1 MDIILQNLQ
10 IYYSNN
16 KNNSNNNY
24 NIIKDFIK
32 ENNNQIL
39 IDFFNKL
46 ILLLINIDYNLI
58 IKDKEEISNIIKDI
72 ASKNVIFNVNS
83 IFDEQTQDF
92 FEEVKTYNVR
102 GLLLDIITENYDID
116 KNDFEIFDKIPAKDL
131 FNSIISNEF
140 LIIDDI
146 RLMYFKYNS
155 QFLKNTFPHIDD
167 ENLTTNTT
175 PSAHP
180 FIKSKQKSSV
190 NLVNFV
196 NFAQSIFNRFINYY
210 SMNNN
215 YDYINIK
222 NVLKHKLSL
231 FKNCTVQFTSNEL
244 SILINNQSQIDILNI
259 YNRNPLIKKS
269 LMIKLSIIKAYII
282 DILIEDNILLEQDLF
297 KKLFKGFIYI
307 KAQLYGDV
315 IGQIKYF
322 SSFVSENYS
331 NENDENLNF
340 KNWNDVYSNID
351 KHIKVSFFE
360 NEDNYIR
367 AIINNLTFWHTEH
380 YLSIFNNAPEALKS
394 YSNYF
399 INNRDINEIL
409 KKFDNNLTLIDN
421 KSKFIINDSQYLVMK
436 KYEDTEE
443 YKKYIDE
450 YTNLLNTSS
459 NISSNSREMCINWM
473 VHIHKKYIKI
483 IQEVPVHV
491 DSIGK
496 QLFKNIEDE
505 KSMNS
510 LYLAILYLDKYFFH
524 KRTVDISDFK
534 IIALTCLFLASI
546 YEDDY
551 PLEKRSLIR
560 ELNLGA
566 NYEKEKI
573 FYKKMSS
580 LELVILDIFNYAIY
594 IPTILYFTN
603 IYMENIN
610 IYISEE
616 NIKLLYYMLELTL
629 QYSQFI
635 RFKFSIIAISAMY
648 LIIKN
653 NKNTVDS
660 LFTISDTTFDDEQIK
675 NCIFLIKQIV
685 KFDIKSNE
693 NREIRQKYKNEYE
706 ILKNK
711 DF

>member
-1 MDIILQNLQ
+1 MDIILQNLK
-10 IYYSNN
+10 IYYS
-16 KNNSNNNY
+16 NNSNNNY
-24 NIIKDFIK
+24 KIIKDFIK
-32 ENNNQIL
+32 DNNNQIL
-39 IDFFNKL
+39 LDFLNKL

-58 IKDKEEISNIIKDI
+58 IKDKEEISDIIKDI
-72 ASKNVIFNVNS
+72 AFKNVIFNVNS

-102 GLLLDIITENYDID
+102 GLLLDIIIEYYDID

-131 FNSIISNEF
+131 FNSIVSNEF
-140 LIIDDI
+140 IIRDDI

-155 QFLKNTFPHIDD
+155 KFLKNTFHHIDD
-167 ENLTTNTT
+167 ENLTTNTK
-175 PSAHP
+175 PPP
-180 FIKSKQKSSV
+180 FINFRQKTSGNSG
-190 NLVNFV
+190 NFG
-196 NFAQSIFNRFINYY
+196 NFGNFSQSIFNRFINYY

-231 FKNCTVQFTSNEL
+231 FKNCNVQFTSNEL
-244 SILINNQSQIDILNI
+244 SILINNQSQIDILNT
-259 YNRNPLIKKS
+259 YNRNPFIKKS

-282 DILIEDNILLEQDLF
+282 DILIEDNILSEYDLF
-297 KKLFKGFIYI
+297 KKLFKGYIYI

-315 IGQIKYF
+315 NGQIKYF
-322 SSFVSENYS
+322 SSFLSKNYS
-331 NENDENLNF
+331 NENDENFNL
-340 KNWNDVYSNID
+340 KNWHDIYSNID
-351 KHIKVSFFE
+351 KHIKTVFFE

-380 YLSIFNNAPEALKS
+380 YLSIFNNAPEALKY
-394 YSNYF
+394 YSEYF
-399 INNRDINEIL
+399 INNNDINEIL
-409 KKFDNNLTLIDN
+409 KKFDNNLTIIDN

-436 KYEDTEE
+436 KYEDTSE

-459 NISSNSREMCINWM
+459 NISSNNREMCINWM
-473 VHIHKKYIKI
+473 VHIHKKYIKMI
-483 IQEVPVHV
+483 YEVPVHV
-491 DSIGK
+491 NSIGK
-496 QLFKNIEDE
+496 KVFKKIEDE

-524 KRTVDISDFK
+524 KRNVDISDFK
-534 IIALTCLFLASI
+534 IIALTCLYIASI

-551 PLEKRSLIR
+551 PLEKKSLIR
-560 ELNLGA
+560 ELKLGA

-660 LFTISDTTFDDEQIK
+660 LFTISGTTFDDEQIK
-675 NCIFLIKQIV
+675 NCIFFLKQIV

-706 ILKNK
+706 ILKNT

>member
-1 MDIILQNLQ
+1 MDIILKNLQ
-10 IYYSNN
+10 IYYS
-16 KNNSNNNY
+16 NNSNNNY

-58 IKDKEEISNIIKDI
+58 VKDKEEISNIIKDI
-72 ASKNVIFNVNS
+72 ASKNIIFNVNS

-102 GLLLDIITENYDID
+102 GLLLDIITENYNID

-131 FNSIISNEF
+131 FNSIVSNQF
-140 LIIDDI
+140 LIRDDI
-146 RLMYFKYNS
+146 RLIYFKYNS
-155 QFLKNTFPHIDD
+155 KFLKNTFPHVED
-167 ENLTTNTT
+167 ENLTTNNT
-175 PSAHP
+175 PSSLINSAHS

-190 NLVNFV
+190 NSV

-231 FKNCTVQFTSNEL
+231 FKNCDVQFTSNEL
-244 SILINNQSQIDILNI
+244 STLINNQSQIDILNT
-259 YNRNPLIKKS
+259 YNRNPIIKKS
-269 LMIKLSIIKAYII
+269 ILIKLSIIKAYII
-282 DILIEDNILLEQDLF
+282 DILIEDNILLEYDLF
-297 KKLFKGFIYI
+297 KKLFKAYIYI
-307 KAQLYGDV
+307 KSHLYGDV
-315 IGQIKYF
+315 NGQIKYF
-322 SSFVSENYS
+322 SSFLRKNYP
-331 NENDENLNF
+331 NENDENLRL

-380 YLSIFNNAPEALKS
+380 YLSIFKNAPEALKS
-394 YSNYF
+394 YSEYF
-399 INNRDINEIL
+399 INNSDINEIL
-409 KKFDNNLTLIDN
+409 KKFDNNLTIINN

-436 KYEDTEE
+436 KYEDTSE

-459 NISSNSREMCINWM
+459 NISFKKREMCINWM
-473 VHIHKKYIKI
+473 VHIHKKYIKMI
-483 IQEVPVHV
+483 YEVPVHV
-491 DSIGK
+491 NSIGK
-496 QLFKNIEDE
+496 KVFKKIEDE

-510 LYLAILYLDKYFFH
+510 LYLAILYLDKYFFY
-524 KRTVDISDFK
+524 KRNVDISDFK

-573 FYKKMSS
+573 FSKKMSS
-580 LELVILDIFNYAIY
+580 LELVILNIFDYAIY

-660 LFTISDTTFDDEQIK
+660 LFTISDTTFDDKQIK
-675 NCIFLIKQIV
+675 NCIFFIKQIV

-693 NREIRQKYKNEYE
+693 NQEIRQKYKNEYE